1 MNIPTRKK
9 LLLLAVLILVV
20 LNLWY
25 WWPSATRDS
34 LYSEADLHENIGA
47 ADLKT
52 GIIATTEQAGRKNK
66 RNLFYPVVKK
76 KIAKRAKP
84 RKITPAVPVLP
95 KKTKEEVARDN
106 ARAELASVKLVGVV
120 FRDGKWQ
127 AFLTRGEQTYVATTG
142 DKIGERFTVEKI
154 TTDAVYLIDPTT
166 GVTGTISLSGQ

>member
-1 MNIPTRKK
+1 M
-9 LLLLAVLILVV
+9 LLAVLTLVV

-25 WWPSATRDS
+25 WWPSATQDS
-34 LYSEADLHENIGA
+34 SYAETDLHTSVGVEN
-47 ADLKT
+47 LKT
-52 GIIATTEQAGRKNK
+52 GIIAATGPSGRKNK

-76 KIAKRAKP
+76 ISRKRAKP
-84 RKITPAVPVLP
+84 RKVIPEVTVPP
-95 KKTKEEVARDN
+95 KKTKEELARDD

-120 FRDGKWQ
+120 FRDGKRQ
-127 AFLTRGEQTYVATTG
+127 AFLTRGEQTYVTTEG